1 MLLEIVSVKFAI
13 LQWMTSMMIFRIAM
27 IFVFSGKIYH
37 FLAPS
42 KAEAEAEALDYVL
55 CLLGYVM
62 SRQINTFFL
71 NKKTETNTPIY
82 NSKHSNQIEC
92 LATKGNF
99 DISENITI
107 CVR

>member
-13 LQWMTSMMIFRIAM
+13 LQWITSMMIFRIAM

-37 FLAPS
+37 FSAPS
-42 KAEAEAEALDYVL
+42 KAEEALDYVL

-71 NKKTETNTPIY
+71 NKKTEANKPIY